1 MSATFMDFL
10 AAAMPESVVG
20 LGICVVLL
28 AGLFAGRRNG
38 EVCYVL
44 CLATLVAA
52 AWATGTV
59 GEGGILTMPG
69 GAFVVDPLA
78 RLLKLFALAVMAV
91 VLVYSRAYLRE
102 RRIEAGEFYLL
113 ALFAL
118 LGVLVM
124 TSSASFLTMYLG
136 LETLS
141 LAMYAMV
148 AFERDAP
155 TGAEASMK
163 YFVLGAIASG
173 CLLYGISLVYGVA
186 GSVVFSDI
194 RGFIAGASG
203 PPAMAALVGLGFIV
217 VGIAFK
223 FGAVPFHMW
232 LPDVYQGAPACST
245 LFIATVPKLA
255 ALALAIRVL
264 VEGLPALAPDW
275 ETMLVVLAVLSLAIG
290 NLTAIVQ
297 TSIRRL
303 LAYSTVG
310 HVGFIFL
317 GLVAGMPAG
326 AEAALYYT
334 LVYVLMSAGAFG
346 IVILLSSGGVDADSM
361 DELRGLNRRSPWFA
375 GMMLLLMV
383 SMIGV
388 PPLAGFY
395 AKWAVLSALVDAGRT
410 WLALVGLVFSV
421 IGAFYYLKVIRLM
434 YFENAT
440 VQQGAALQPALDF
453 RAVLTANSLVVLGL
467 GIFPGPLLALCA
479 RVLG

>member
-1 MSATFMDFL
+1 MSSEFL
-10 AAAMPESVVG
+10 AFLSAAMPESVVG

-28 AGLFAGRRNG
+28 AGLFAGRRSS
-38 EVCYVL
+38 EVCYL
-44 CLATLVAA
+44 LSLATLAA
-52 AWATGTV
+52 TAWATGSV
-59 GEGGILTMPG
+59 GEGGTVAIPG
-69 GAFVVDPLA
+69 GSFVSDPLA
-78 RLLKLFALAVMAV
+78 RLMKLFALAVMAV

-102 RRIEAGEFYLL
+102 RRIEAGEFYVLT
-113 ALFAL
+113 LFAL

-155 TGAEASMK
+155 AGAEASMK

-173 CLLYGISLVYGVA
+173 CLLYGISLVYGVT
-186 GSVVFSDI
+186 GSISFSQV
-194 RGFIAGASG
+194 AEVLAAPG
-203 PPAMAALVGLGFIV
+203 PRPVAALVGLGFIV

-245 LFIATVPKLA
+245 LFVATVPKVA
-255 ALALAIRVL
+255 ALALAIRIL
-264 VEGLPALAPDW
+264 VDGMPTLAGDW
-275 ETMLVVLAVLSLAIG
+275 QMMLVVLAVLSLALG

-297 TSIRRL
+297 TSVRRL
-303 LAYSTVG
+303 LAYSTVA

-317 GLVAGMPAG
+317 GLAAGSTEG
-326 AEAALYYT
+326 VEAALFYT
-334 LVYVLMSAGAFG
+334 LVYVLMTAAAFG
-346 IVILLSSGGVDADSM
+346 VVILLSAGGVDADAL
-361 DELRGLNRRSPWFA
+361 DDLRGLNRRSPWFA
-375 GMMLLLMV
+375 GIMLLVMV

-395 AKWAVLSALVDAGRT
+395 AKWAVLSALVDSGQV
-410 WLALVGLVFSV
+410 WLAVTGLIFSV

-434 YFENAT
+434 YFEDAAP
-440 VQQGAALQPALDF
+440 GDAALQPALDF
-453 RAVLTANSLVVLGL
+453 RAVLSVNGLLILGL
-467 GIFPGPLLALCA
+467 GLFPGPLLALCA